1 MTCSSPLTPPPPF
14 HLGGG
19 VSWIGSVGAKRD
31 REKVLHLALGH
42 LMLNPGMVGLG
53 ILDSFA
59 MGLPMVTTDCKIH
72 SPEIAY
78 LNPARNGII
87 TENSLGAFTEQVQKL
102 LVNPGLRQK
111 IAEEGMKDS
120 SQYLLQNMVQK
131 FSEGITDALN
141 APCF

>member
-1 MTCSSPLTPPPPF
+1 
-14 HLGGG
+14 
-19 VSWIGSVGAKRD
+19 
-31 REKVLHLALGH
+31 
-42 LMLNPGMVGLG
+42 MLNPGAVGLG

-78 LNPARNGII
+78 LDPGRNGII
-87 TENSLGAFTEQVQKL
+87 TENSLGAFTEQVEKL

-120 SQYLLQNMVQK
+120 SQYLLENMVQK
-131 FSEGITDALN
+131 FSEGIIDALN